1 MYPVS
6 NAFLEAIESNT
17 RKYYWTGTIT
27 TVNGVRYPFENKDI
41 VKGSGYITRQ
51 CCGSTEIELGTV
63 YAAELGISLF
73 SDIDRYTLEGA
84 EVKLYFHLYLA
95 DGTVES
101 IPMGVFEVSEAN
113 RNIKTLELKAYDYML
128 RFDKALSLNA
138 TSGTAFNYLAAA
150 CSACKVELAQTQA
163 QIEALPN
170 GKETLGVYAENDME
184 TYRDLLFYVGQ
195 VLGCVCLI
203 NREGKLQPVP
213 YSDTVVMTIPQKG
226 RYTSSYSDFVTRYTA
241 VSSTNQLREVAEY
254 YALETDDAL
263 TMNLG
268 VNPLL
273 QFGLAATRERILT
286 AILNAIAKVEYVP
299 FDSSTIGNPALD
311 PMDVLQFTGGHA
323 DNTKVSCITSITY
336 NINGKHSLKCV
347 GKNPKLSSA
356 KSKNEK
362 NIVGLLNQVENN
374 KTVVYSFMN
383 VSPFSIG
390 SSSTEVLSITFT
402 AKESTS
408 AMFLGEF
415 LLDVV
420 ADDTE
425 RIFEGTASY
434 TDEETTTADD
444 GTETTVT
451 TEKEHAV
458 TFAFTEKSRPVLTV
472 TYKINGETVDT
483 FIPQMTCVHGKQILT
498 LFYPMSAIIENSEN
512 TFDVFLSVDG
522 GTVNIGES
530 QIRATISG
538 QGLVAGIGDWNGRI
552 SINEIINRIG
562 ISDVP
567 FGYTAIS
574 DSTAI
579 IHPWLDYHGV
589 TQAIARIAITD
600 VQFGYD
606 LLNERI
612 TATEVIKTFTMDAEY
627 PPRYNMTL
635 VGLNE
640 DDAFVMVCDYAI
652 VSAEEEIDHGRMQ
665 HLMVDTVQY
674 ERVESLEVELC

>member
-6 NAFLEAIESNT
+6 NAFMEAIESNT
-17 RKYYWTGTIT
+17 RKYFWTGTIT
-27 TVNGVRYPFENKDI
+27 TTNGIRYSFENKDI

-84 EVKLYFHLYLA
+84 EVKLFFHLYLA

-138 TSGTAFNYLAAA
+138 TSGTAFNYLMAA
-150 CSACKVELAQTQA
+150 CTACKVELAQTQTE
-163 QIEALPN
+163 IEKLPN
-170 GKETLGVYAENDME
+170 GRETLGVYAENDME

-203 NREGKLQPVP
+203 NREGKLQLVP
-213 YSDTVVMTIPQKG
+213 YSDTAVMTVPQKE
-226 RYTSSYSDFVTRYTA
+226 RFTSSYSDFVTRYTA

-268 VNPLL
+268 INPLL

-311 PMDVLQFTGGHA
+311 PMDILQFTGGHA
-323 DNTKVSCITSITY
+323 DATKVSCITSITY
-336 NINGKHSLKCV
+336 NINGKQHLKCV

-420 ADDTE
+420 AEDIE
-425 RIFEGTASY
+425 RIVEGTAVY
-434 TDEETTTADD
+434 TEEGTD
-444 GTETTVT
+444 GVVD
-451 TEKEHAV
+451 KEHAV
-458 TFAFTEKSRPVLTV
+458 TFTFTEKSKPVLTV
-472 TYKINGETVDT
+472 TYKSNGETVDT
-483 FIPQMTCVHGKQILT
+483 FIPQMTCVEGKHILT

-512 TFDVFLSVDG
+512 TFDVYLSMEG

-552 SINEIINRIG
+552 AINDVITRIG
-562 ISDVP
+562 IADVA
-567 FGYTAIS
+567 FGHTAIS
-574 DSTAI
+574 DRAAV

-589 TQAIARIAITD
+589 TQAIARIAIED
-600 VQFGYD
+600 VAFGYD
-606 LLNERI
+606 VLNERI
-612 TATEVIKTFTMDAEY
+612 TATEVIKTFTIDAEY
-627 PPRYNMTL
+627 PPHYNMTL
-635 VGLNE
+635 VGLNA
-640 DDAFVMVCDYAI
+640 DDAFVMVCDYAV

-665 HLMVDTVQY
+665 HLTVDTTPY
-674 ERVESLEVELC
+674 ERVESLEVVLC

>member
-6 NAFLEAIESNT
+6 NAFLEAIASNT

-27 TVNGVRYPFENKDI
+27 TVNGVSYPFENEDI

-138 TSGTAFNYLAAA
+138 TSGTAFHYLAAA
-150 CSACKVELAQTQA
+150 CSACKVELVQTQA
-163 QIEALPN
+163 EIEKLPN

-203 NREGKLQPVP
+203 NREGKLQLVP
-213 YSDTVVMTIPQKG
+213 YSNTAVMTIPQKG

-241 VSSTNQLREVAEY
+241 VSSTNQLRKVAEY

-286 AILNAIAKVEYVP
+286 AILNAIAKVEYIP
-299 FDSSTIGNPALD
+299 FDSCTIGNPALD

-323 DNTKVSCITSITY
+323 DNTKISCITSITY
-336 NINGKHSLKCV
+336 NINGKNGLKCV

-362 NIVGLLNQVENN
+362 NIAGLLNQVENN
-374 KTVVYSFMN
+374 KTVIYNFMN

-390 SSSTEVLSITFT
+390 SSATEVLSITFT

-415 LLDVV
+415 LIDVV

-425 RIFEGTASY
+425 RFVEGTATY
-434 TDEETTTADD
+434 TVQEAESL
-444 GTETTVT
+444 VK
-451 TEKEHAV
+451 KEQAV
-458 TFAFTEKSRPVLTV
+458 TFAFIEKIQPVLTV
-472 TYKINGETVDT
+472 TYKINDETVHT
-483 FIPQMTCVHGKQILT
+483 FIPQMTCVHGKHILT

-512 TFDVFLSVDG
+512 TFDVYLSVDG

-538 QGLVAGIGDWNGRI
+538 QGLVAGVGDWNGRI
-552 SINEIINRIG
+552 SINEIINRIA

-567 FGYTAIS
+567 FGYKAIS
-574 DSTAI
+574 DSTVAT
-579 IHPWLDYHGV
+579 HPWLDYHAV

-612 TATEVIKTFTMDAEY
+612 TATEVIKTFTIDAEY
-627 PPRYNMTL
+627 PPHYNMTF
-635 VGLNE
+635 VGLN
-640 DDAFVMVCDYAI
+640 DDGAFVMACDYAI

-665 HLMVDTVQY
+665 HLMVNTTQY
-674 ERVESLEVELC
+674 ERVKSLEVELC

>member
-27 TVNGVRYPFENKDI
+27 TVNGVSYPFENKDI

-138 TSGTAFNYLAAA
+138 TSGTAFHYLAAA
-150 CSACKVELAQTQA
+150 CSACKVELVQTQA
-163 QIEALPN
+163 EIEKLPN

-203 NREGKLQPVP
+203 NREGKLQLVP
-213 YSDTVVMTIPQKG
+213 YSNTAVMTIPQKG

-241 VSSTNQLREVAEY
+241 VSSTNQLRKVAEY

-286 AILNAIAKVEYVP
+286 AILNAIAKVEYIP
-299 FDSSTIGNPALD
+299 FDSCTIGNPALD

-323 DNTKVSCITSITY
+323 DNTKISCITSITY
-336 NINGKHSLKCV
+336 NINGKNSLKCV

-362 NIVGLLNQVENN
+362 NIAGLLNQVENN
-374 KTVVYSFMN
+374 KTVIYNFMN

-390 SSSTEVLSITFT
+390 SSATEVLSITFT

-415 LLDVV
+415 LIDVV

-425 RIFEGTASY
+425 RFVEGTATY
-434 TDEETTTADD
+434 TVQEAESL
-444 GTETTVT
+444 VK
-451 TEKEHAV
+451 KEQAV
-458 TFAFTEKSRPVLTV
+458 TFAFIEKIQPVLTV
-472 TYKINGETVDT
+472 TYKINDETVHT
-483 FIPQMTCVHGKQILT
+483 FIPQMTCVHGKHILT

-512 TFDVFLSVDG
+512 TFDVYLSVDG

-538 QGLVAGIGDWNGRI
+538 QGLVAGVGDWNGRI
-552 SINEIINRIG
+552 SINEIINRIA

-567 FGYTAIS
+567 FGYKAIS
-574 DSTAI
+574 DSTVAT
-579 IHPWLDYHGV
+579 HPWLDYHAV

-612 TATEVIKTFTMDAEY
+612 TATEVIKTFTIDAEY
-627 PPRYNMTL
+627 PPHYNMTF
-635 VGLNE
+635 VGLN
-640 DDAFVMVCDYAI
+640 DDGAFVMACDYAI

-665 HLMVDTVQY
+665 HLMVNTTQY
-674 ERVESLEVELC
+674 ERVKSLEVELC

>member
-27 TVNGVRYPFENKDI
+27 TVNGVSYPFENKDI

-128 RFDKALSLNA
+128 RFDKSLSLNA
-138 TSGTAFNYLAAA
+138 TSGTAFHYLAAA

-163 QIEALPN
+163 EIEKLPN

-203 NREGKLQPVP
+203 NREGKLQLVP
-213 YSDTVVMTIPQKG
+213 YSNTAVMTIPQKG

-241 VSSTNQLREVAEY
+241 VSSTNQLRKVAEY

-286 AILNAIAKVEYVP
+286 AILNAIAKVEYIP
-299 FDSSTIGNPALD
+299 FDSCTIGNPALD
-311 PMDVLQFTGGHA
+311 PMDILQFTGGHA
-323 DNTKVSCITSITY
+323 DNTKISCITSITY
-336 NINGKHSLKCV
+336 NINGKNSLKCV

-362 NIVGLLNQVENN
+362 NIAGLLNQVENN
-374 KTVVYSFMN
+374 KTVIYSFMN

-390 SSSTEVLSITFT
+390 SSATEVLSITFT

-415 LLDVV
+415 LIDVV

-425 RIFEGTASY
+425 RFVEGTATY
-434 TDEETTTADD
+434 TVQEAESL
-444 GTETTVT
+444 VK
-451 TEKEHAV
+451 KEQAV
-458 TFAFTEKSRPVLTV
+458 TFTFIEKIQPVLTV
-472 TYKINGETVDT
+472 TYKINDETVHT
-483 FIPQMTCVHGKQILT
+483 FIPQMTCVHGKHILT

-512 TFDVFLSVDG
+512 TFDVYLSVDG

-538 QGLVAGIGDWNGRI
+538 QGLVAGVGDWNGRI
-552 SINEIINRIG
+552 SINEIINRIA

-574 DSTAI
+574 DSTVAT
-579 IHPWLDYHGV
+579 HPWLDYHAV

-612 TATEVIKTFTMDAEY
+612 TATEVIKTFTIDAEY
-627 PPRYNMTL
+627 PPHYNMTF
-635 VGLNE
+635 VGLN
-640 DDAFVMVCDYAI
+640 DDGAFVMACDYAI

-665 HLMVDTVQY
+665 HLMVNTTQY
-674 ERVESLEVELC
+674 ERVKSLEVELC

>member
-27 TVNGVRYPFENKDI
+27 TVNGVSYPFENKDI

-150 CSACKVELAQTQA
+150 CSACKVELVQTQA
-163 QIEALPN
+163 EIEKLPN

-203 NREGKLQPVP
+203 NREGKLQLVP
-213 YSDTVVMTIPQKG
+213 YSNTAVMTIPQKG

-241 VSSTNQLREVAEY
+241 VSSTNQLRKVAEY

-311 PMDVLQFTGGHA
+311 PMDILRFTGGHA
-323 DNTKVSCITSITY
+323 DDTKISCITSITY
-336 NINGKHSLKCV
+336 NINGKNSLKCV

-362 NIVGLLNQVENN
+362 NIAGLLNQVENN
-374 KTVVYSFMN
+374 KTVIYNFMN

-390 SSSTEVLSITFT
+390 SSATEVLSITFT

-415 LLDVV
+415 LFDVV

-425 RIFEGTASY
+425 RTVQGTATY
-434 TDEETTTADD
+434 TVQET
-444 GTETTVT
+444 ESLVK
-451 TEKEHAV
+451 KEHSV
-458 TFAFTEKSRPVLTV
+458 TFSFIEKIQPVLTV
-472 TYKINGETVDT
+472 AYKINGETVHT
-483 FIPQMTCVHGKQILT
+483 FIPQMTCVHGKHILT

-512 TFDVFLSVDG
+512 TFDVYLSVDG

-538 QGLVAGIGDWNGRI
+538 QGLVAGVGDWNGRI
-552 SINEIINRIG
+552 SINEIINRIA

-574 DSTAI
+574 DSTAATY
-579 IHPWLDYHGV
+579 PWLDYHAV

-612 TATEVIKTFTMDAEY
+612 TATEVIKTFTIDAEY
-627 PPRYNMTL
+627 PPHYNMTF
-635 VGLNE
+635 VCLN
-640 DDAFVMVCDYAI
+640 DDGAFVMACDYAI

-665 HLMVDTVQY
+665 HLMVNTTQY

>member
-6 NAFLEAIESNT
+6 DAFLEAIQSNT

-27 TVNGVRYPFENKDI
+27 TTNGVFYPFENKDI

-63 YAAELGISLF
+63 YAAELGISLL

-84 EVKLYFHLYLA
+84 EVRLYFHLYLA

-113 RNIKTLELKAYDYML
+113 RHIRTLELKAYDYML
-128 RFDKALSLNA
+128 RFEKNLHLSA
-138 TSGTAFNYLAAA
+138 TSGTAYNYLATA
-150 CSACKVELAQTQA
+150 CAACKVELAQTQTE
-163 QIEALPN
+163 IEALPN
-170 GKETLGVYAENDME
+170 GKETLGIYEDNDME
-184 TYRDLLFYVGQ
+184 SYRDLLFYVAQ

-203 NREGKLQPVP
+203 NREGKLQLVP
-213 YSDTVVMTIPQKG
+213 YSDTAVLAIPQKG

-241 VSSTNQLREVAEY
+241 VSSTNQLREVSEY
-254 YALETDDAL
+254 YALETDDGL

-268 VNPLL
+268 INPLL
-273 QFGLAATRERILT
+273 QFGLATTRERILT
-286 AILNAIAKVEYVP
+286 AILNSIAKVEYVP

-311 PMDVLQFTGGHA
+311 PMDILRFTGGHA
-323 DNTKVSCITSITY
+323 DESKVSCITSITY
-336 NINGKHSLKCV
+336 NLNGKHSLKCV
-347 GKNPKLSSA
+347 GKNPKLSAA

-362 NIVGLLNQVENN
+362 NIVGLLNQVESN

-390 SSSTEVLSITFT
+390 TSATEVLSITFT

-420 ADDTE
+420 AEDVEKTV
-425 RIFEGTASY
+425 EGTATY
-434 TDEETTTADD
+434 TEEEPSTAED
-444 GTETTVT
+444 GTESVIT
-451 TEKEHAV
+451 TETEKSV
-458 TFAFTEKSRPVLTV
+458 TFAFTEKSHPVLTV
-472 TYKINGETVDT
+472 MYKINGETIDT
-483 FIPQMTCVHGKQILT
+483 FIPQKTCVEGKHILT

-512 TFDVFLSVDG
+512 TFDVYLSMEG

-552 SINEIINRIG
+552 SVNEVIPRIG
-562 ISDVP
+562 ISDTP
-567 FGYTAIS
+567 FGFTAFT
-574 DSTAI
+574 DSTKVTQ
-579 IHPWLDYHGV
+579 PWLDYHNVLQG
-589 TQAIARIAITD
+589 IGRIAITE
-600 VQFGYD
+600 VAFGYD

-612 TATEVIKTFTMDAEY
+612 TATEVVKTFTMDEQY
-627 PPRYNMTL
+627 PPHYNMTL
-635 VGLNE
+635 VSINE
-640 DDAFVMVCDYAI
+640 DGDFVMVCDYAV
-652 VSAEEEIDHGRMQ
+652 VSSEEETDHGRMQ
-665 HLMVDTVQY
+665 HLTVDTFAY
-674 ERVESLEVELC
+674 ERVENMEVELC

>member
-6 NAFLEAIESNT
+6 NAFLKAIESNT

-27 TVNGVRYPFENKDI
+27 TANGVSYPFENKDI

-84 EVKLYFHLYLA
+84 EVKLYFHLCLA

-138 TSGTAFNYLAAA
+138 TSGMAYNYLSAA
-150 CSACKVELAQTQA
+150 CNACKVELAQTQA
-163 QIEALPN
+163 EIEALPN

-203 NREGKLQPVP
+203 NREGKLQLVP
-213 YSDTVVMTIPQKG
+213 YSDTAVVTIPQKG
-226 RYTSSYSDFVTRYTA
+226 RFTSSYSDFVTRYTA

-323 DNTKVSCITSITY
+323 DDNKVSCITSITY

-347 GKNPKLSSA
+347 GKNPKLSGA

-390 SSSTEVLSITFT
+390 SSPTEVLSITFT

-425 RIFEGTASY
+425 RIVEGTATY
-434 TDEETTTADD
+434 TVEEA
-444 GTETTVT
+444 ESLV
-451 TEKEHAV
+451 EKEHAV

-483 FIPQMTCVHGKQILT
+483 FIPQKTCIEGKHILT

-512 TFDVFLSVDG
+512 TFDVYLSVDG

-552 SINEIINRIG
+552 AINDVITRIG
-562 ISDVP
+562 IADIDFSH
-567 FGYTAIS
+567 TAFT
-574 DSTAI
+574 DSAAA
-579 IHPWLDYHGV
+579 IHPWTDFHGL
-589 TQAIARIAITD
+589 TQAFARIAISE
-600 VQFGYD
+600 VEFGYD

-612 TATEVIKTFTMDAEY
+612 TATEVVKTFTMDAEY
-627 PPRYNMTL
+627 PPHYNMTL
-635 VGLNE
+635 VEVNE
-640 DDAFVMVCDYAI
+640 DGAFVMACDYAV

-665 HLMVDTVQY
+665 HLTVDTTPY

>member
-27 TVNGVRYPFENKDI
+27 TVNGVSYPFENKDI

-163 QIEALPN
+163 EIEKLPN

-203 NREGKLQPVP
+203 NREGKLQLVP
-213 YSDTVVMTIPQKG
+213 YSNTAVMTIPQKG

-241 VSSTNQLREVAEY
+241 VSSTNQLRKVAEY

-286 AILNAIAKVEYVP
+286 AILNAIAKVEYIP
-299 FDSSTIGNPALD
+299 FDSCTIGNPALD
-311 PMDVLQFTGGHA
+311 PMDILQFTGGHA
-323 DNTKVSCITSITY
+323 DNTKISCITSITY
-336 NINGKHSLKCV
+336 NINGKNSLKCV

-362 NIVGLLNQVENN
+362 NIAGLLNQVENN
-374 KTVVYSFMN
+374 KTVIYSFMN

-390 SSSTEVLSITFT
+390 SSATEVLSITFT

-415 LLDVV
+415 LIDVV

-425 RIFEGTASY
+425 RFVEGTATY
-434 TDEETTTADD
+434 TVQEAESL
-444 GTETTVT
+444 VK
-451 TEKEHAV
+451 KEQAV
-458 TFAFTEKSRPVLTV
+458 TFTFIEKIQPVLTV
-472 TYKINGETVDT
+472 TYKINDETVHT
-483 FIPQMTCVHGKQILT
+483 FIPQMTCVHGKHILT

-512 TFDVFLSVDG
+512 TFDVYLSVDG

-538 QGLVAGIGDWNGRI
+538 QGLVAGVGDWNGRI
-552 SINEIINRIG
+552 SINEIINRIA

-574 DSTAI
+574 DSTVAT
-579 IHPWLDYHGV
+579 HPWLDYHAV

-612 TATEVIKTFTMDAEY
+612 TATEVIKTFTIDAEY
-627 PPRYNMTL
+627 PPHYNMTF
-635 VGLNE
+635 VGLN
-640 DDAFVMVCDYAI
+640 DDGAFVMACDYAI

-665 HLMVDTVQY
+665 HLMVNTTQY